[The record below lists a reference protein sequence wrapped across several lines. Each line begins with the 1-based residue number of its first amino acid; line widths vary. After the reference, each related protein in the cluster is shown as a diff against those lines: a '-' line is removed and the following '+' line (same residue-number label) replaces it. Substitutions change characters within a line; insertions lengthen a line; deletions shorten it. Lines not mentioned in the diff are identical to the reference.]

1 MNWTEWTEVAV
12 VPALS
17 ALFWWLWQLQ
27 SQLTQM
33 ENDLASRLTDAQSA
47 VADKLSDFKLDVAKN
62 YASNQSLRETES
74 RLVAHLNRIEA
85 KLDWREHNR
94 RGDDHG

>member
-1 MNWTEWTEVAV
+1 MDWTIWMSAAV
-12 VPALS
+12 LPAIS

-33 ENDLASRLTDAQSA
+33 ENDQASR
-47 VADKLSDFKLDVAKN
+47 LSDFKLDVAKN
-62 YASNQSLRETES
+62 YASTQSLRETES